1 MTGGFREAGGLAAG
15 ARYLLYIDAGFAA
28 AAAALLFIGAA
39 ETPALAL
46 FWLVQLAVYVCT
58 AIVFF
63 VWLYRANANAR
74 ALGADDMMAGP
85 GMAIGWYFVPLANLA
100 MPFVAM
106 RELWKASTRPKD
118 WQAVPSPA
126 TIPLWWTCWLIAGF
140 TGIISFRMSAEF
152 AKEASE
158 AAQVLAMASELF
170 EIGAALLLAQIV
182 RGIQALQEQARGSA
196 AATVFV

>member
-1 MTGGFREAGGLAAG
+1 MTGAFREAGGLAAG
-15 ARYLLYIDAGFAA
+15 ARTLLYADAGLAA
-28 AAAALLFIGAA
+28 AAAALLFIGAD

-74 ALGADDMMAGP
+74 ALGADDMMVRP
-85 GMAIGWYFVPLANLA
+85 GWAIGWYFVPLANLA

-118 WQAVPSPA
+118 WQAIPSPA
-126 TIPLWWTCWLIAGF
+126 TIPLWWACWLIAGF
-140 TGIISFRMSAEF
+140 TGILSFRIGMEF
-152 AKEASE
+152 AKEANE
-158 AAQVLAMASELF
+158 AVQALAMASEIF

-196 AATVFV
+196 AASVFV

>member
-1 MTGGFREAGGLAAG
+1 MTGAFREAGGLAAG
-15 ARYLLYIDAGFAA
+15 ARALLYVDAGFAA
-28 AAAALLFIGAA
+28 AAAALLLTGANA
-39 ETPALAL
+39 IPALDL
-46 FWLVQLAVYVCT
+46 FWLVQLAVYVGT

-85 GMAIGWYFVPLANLA
+85 GMSIGWYFVPLANLA

-106 RELWKASTRPKD
+106 RELWKASSRPKD
-118 WQAVPSPA
+118 WQAIASPA
-126 TIPLWWTCWLIAGF
+126 TIPLWWTCWLIAGI
-140 TGIISFRMSAEF
+140 TGMIAFRIGIEF
-152 AKEASE
+152 AKEANE
-158 AAQVLAMASELF
+158 AAQLLSIASETF

>member
-1 MTGGFREAGGLAAG
+1 MTGEFREAGGLAAG
-15 ARYLLYIDAGFAA
+15 ARALLYVDAGFAA
-28 AAAALLFIGAA
+28 AAAALLLIGANA
-39 ETPALAL
+39 IPMLDL
-46 FWLVQLAVYVCT
+46 FWLVQLAVYVGT

-85 GMAIGWYFVPLANLA
+85 GMSIGWYFVPLANLA

-106 RELWKASTRPKD
+106 RELWKASSRPKD
-118 WQAVPSPA
+118 WQAIPSPA
-126 TIPLWWTCWLIAGF
+126 TIPLWWACWLIAGI
-140 TGIISFRMSAEF
+140 TGIIAFRIGIEF
-152 AKEASE
+152 AKEANE
-158 AAQVLAMASELF
+158 AAQLLSIASETF